1 MSNRV
6 ILSREEEVTA
16 SRPAASMV
24 DLLRVSI
31 LSLKG
36 VQCSSSSSSSSSS
49 CSSRRSNTKRKKKV
63 HHEKQIISACVGFR
77 SSSLP
82 PESLVVPSSQYS
94 TVFLHA
100 DDGWGEGPILSV
112 YSEDV
117 ALPTCREDRNDN
129 RSETIELLW
138 NGCFDKDE
146 TKASSSMGT
155 NDLSRFSNDIKSS
168 TPHLE
173 VELPS
178 SMQNVE
184 QSTDALEFHV
194 CVLCTSYGGDDDTD
208 SVDDTYCSNTK
219 NIQPQICHGV
229 AHLRLPLSKV
239 NNSGDESTEP
249 SVSIQQGGEVFN
261 LPIRRKGES
270 SPSSSINDI
279 QLAQNATLSIRV
291 ERTCVPVQQHCRQK
305 AEQYHYIESEWRREP
320 GSALLDSIIHNAD
333 DNDVNDNYSDRGL
346 SWWYRRATS
355 TLTMAKST
363 VVKQPPQKNEPRG
376 DKMLGK
382 VIQFTSDDVE
392 NERSVLNRYQ
402 NNNEMLKQTP
412 SQLRAQSSSVSDD
425 YNEGG
430 EDGPQSSK
438 KSLSQTIS
446 ERFLCGASFSDA
458 LKMAAAAGHH
468 CDEDHVGLYVVNSE
482 SMCSSIATA
491 DVI

>member
-1 MSNRV
+1 
-6 ILSREEEVTA
+6 
-16 SRPAASMV
+16 MV

-31 LSLKG
+31 VSLKG
-36 VQCSSSSSSSSSS
+36 VQCSSPPS
-49 CSSRRSNTKRKKKV
+49 CSSRRSNTKRKKKKKV

-82 PESLVVPSSQYS
+82 PESLIVPSSQYS

-100 DDGWGEGPILSV
+100 DDGWGEGGPILSV

-117 ALPTCREDRNDN
+117 ALPTCSEDINET
-129 RSETIELLW
+129 SETIELLW

-184 QSTDALEFHV
+184 QSTDALEFHI
-194 CVLCTSYGGDDDTD
+194 CVLCTSYGGDDDIE
-208 SVDDTYCSNTK
+208 SVDGTYSS
-219 NIQPQICHGV
+219 QPQVCHGV

-239 NNSGDESTEP
+239 NNH
-249 SVSIQQGGEVFN
+249 QGGEVFN

-279 QLAQNATLSIRV
+279 IWLAQNATLSIRV

-320 GSALLDSIIHNAD
+320 GSALLDSIIHNAGDKDVD
-333 DNDVNDNYSDRGL
+333 DNDRGL

>member
-1 MSNRV
+1 
-6 ILSREEEVTA
+6 
-16 SRPAASMV
+16 MV

-36 VQCSSSSSSSSSS
+36 VQCSSSSS

-63 HHEKQIISACVGFR
+63 HHEKQIISACVGFQ

-94 TVFLHA
+94 TVFLRTSEE
-100 DDGWGEGPILSV
+100 DTGKKTQDILSV

-117 ALPTCREDRNDN
+117 ALPTCREDRNET
-129 RSETIELLW
+129 SEIELHW
-138 NGCFDKDE
+138 SGCVVNIDK
-146 TKASSSMGT
+146 TNANSMGT
-155 NDLSRFSNDIKSS
+155 NDNIKLSL
-168 TPHLE
+168 PHLE
-173 VELPS
+173 AELRS

-184 QSTDALEFHV
+184 QSTDVLEFHV
-194 CVLCTSYGGDDDTD
+194 CVLCTSYGGDNDTD
-208 SVDDTYCSNTK
+208 SVDDTYCSTTK

-239 NNSGDESTEP
+239 NNSGDE
-249 SVSIQQGGEVFN
+249 GEVFN
-261 LPIRRKGES
+261 LPIRRKRESS
-270 SPSSSINDI
+270 SPSIHDI
-279 QLAQNATLSIRV
+279 WLAQNATDSIRV

-333 DNDVNDNYSDRGL
+333 DNYSDRGL

-363 VVKQPPQKNEPRG
+363 VVKQPTQKNEPRG

-402 NNNEMLKQTP
+402 NNYEMLKQTP

-446 ERFLCGASFSDA
+446 ERFLCGASLGDA

>member
-1 MSNRV
+1 
-6 ILSREEEVTA
+6 
-16 SRPAASMV
+16 MV

-36 VQCSSSSSSSSSS
+36 VQCSSSSS

-63 HHEKQIISACVGFR
+63 HHEKQIISACVGFQ

-100 DDGWGEGPILSV
+100 DDGWGEGGNNILSV
-112 YSEDV
+112 NSEDV
-117 ALPTCREDRNDN
+117 ALPTCREDRNET
-129 RSETIELLW
+129 SEIELHW
-138 NGCFDKDE
+138 SGCVVNIDK
-146 TKASSSMGT
+146 TNANSMGT
-155 NDLSRFSNDIKSS
+155 NDNIKLSL
-168 TPHLE
+168 PHLE
-173 VELPS
+173 AELPS

-184 QSTDALEFHV
+184 QSTDVLEFHV
-194 CVLCTSYGGDDDTD
+194 CVLCTSYGGDNDTD
-208 SVDDTYCSNTK
+208 SVDDTYCSTTK

-239 NNSGDESTEP
+239 NNSGGE
-249 SVSIQQGGEVFN
+249 GEVFN

-270 SPSSSINDI
+270 SSPSINDI
-279 QLAQNATLSIRV
+279 QLAQSATLSIRV

-333 DNDVNDNYSDRGL
+333 DNYSDRGL

-363 VVKQPPQKNEPRG
+363 VVKQPTQKNEPRG

-402 NNNEMLKQTP
+402 NNYEMLKQTP

-446 ERFLCGASFSDA
+446 ERFLCGASLGDA

>member
-1 MSNRV
+1 M
-6 ILSREEEVTA
+6 TA
-16 SRPAASMV
+16 SSSMV

-36 VQCSSSSSSSSSS
+36 VQCSSSSS

-63 HHEKQIISACVGFR
+63 HHEKQIISACVGFQ

-100 DDGWGEGPILSV
+100 DDGWGEGGNNILSV
-112 YSEDV
+112 YSDHV

-138 NGCFDKDE
+138 NGCDKDE

-184 QSTDALEFHV
+184 QSTDVLGFHI
-194 CVLCTSYGGDDDTD
+194 CVLCTSYGGDNDTD

-239 NNSGDESTEP
+239 NNSGGE
-249 SVSIQQGGEVFN
+249 GEVFN

-270 SPSSSINDI
+270 SSPSINDI
-279 QLAQNATLSIRV
+279 QLAQSATLSIRV

-333 DNDVNDNYSDRGL
+333 NNDVNDNYSDRGL

-363 VVKQPPQKNEPRG
+363 VVKQPTQKNEPRG

-402 NNNEMLKQTP
+402 NNYEMLKQTP

-446 ERFLCGASFSDA
+446 ERFLCGASLGDA

>member
-1 MSNRV
+1 
-6 ILSREEEVTA
+6 
-16 SRPAASMV
+16 MV

-36 VQCSSSSSSSSSS
+36 VQCSSSSS

-63 HHEKQIISACVGFR
+63 HHEKQIISACVGFQ

-100 DDGWGEGPILSV
+100 DDGWGEGGNNILSV
-112 YSEDV
+112 NSEDV
-117 ALPTCREDRNDN
+117 ALPTCREDRNET
-129 RSETIELLW
+129 SEIELHW
-138 NGCFDKDE
+138 SGCVVNIDK
-146 TKASSSMGT
+146 TNANSMGT
-155 NDLSRFSNDIKSS
+155 NDNIKLSL
-168 TPHLE
+168 PHLE
-173 VELPS
+173 AELPS

-184 QSTDALEFHV
+184 QSTDVLEFHV
-194 CVLCTSYGGDDDTD
+194 CVLCTSYGGDNDTD
-208 SVDDTYCSNTK
+208 SVDDTYCSTTK

-239 NNSGDESTEP
+239 NNSGGE
-249 SVSIQQGGEVFN
+249 GEVFN

-270 SPSSSINDI
+270 SSPSINDI
-279 QLAQNATLSIRV
+279 QLAQSATLSIRV

-305 AEQYHYIESEWRREP
+305 AEQYHYIESEWRREAGP
-320 GSALLDSIIHNAD
+320 ALLDSIIQNAD
-333 DNDVNDNYSDRGL
+333 DNYTDRGL

-363 VVKQPPQKNEPRG
+363 VVKQPTQKNEPRG

-402 NNNEMLKQTP
+402 NNYEMLKQTP

-446 ERFLCGASFSDA
+446 ERFLCGASLGDA